1 MPMRIVETS
10 TAPAAVGH
18 YSQAIEQ
25 DGIVY
30 TSGQIPLDPETGQL
44 VEGGIA
50 EQTDRV
56 MRNLSNLLIASASDV
71 NHVLKVTLYLTD
83 LSHFETANEIYSKHM
98 GAHKPARTTIQVA
111 ALPKNALIEID
122 AIARV
127 SV

>member
-1 MPMRIVETS
+1 MRIVETS

-56 MRNLSNLLIASASDV
+56 MRNLANLLIASASDV
-71 NHVLKVTLYLTD
+71 NHLLKVTIYLTD
-83 LSHFETANEIYSKHM
+83 LSHFQTVNEIYAKHI